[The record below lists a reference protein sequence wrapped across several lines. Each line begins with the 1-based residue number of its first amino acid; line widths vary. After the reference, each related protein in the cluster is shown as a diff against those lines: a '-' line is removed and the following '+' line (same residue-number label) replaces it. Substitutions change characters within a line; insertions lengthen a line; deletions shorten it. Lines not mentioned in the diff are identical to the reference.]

1 MSGDARRGGAGAN
14 ALTLARAMLALALVG
29 TLCACS
35 SGSRPP
41 APAGDAERGR
51 VLLHQYGCGYC
62 HSIRGVDAARG
73 NVGPPLDDV
82 GRRVYL
88 AGSLPNTPFQM
99 ARWIRAPQTYRP
111 GTGMPDLNVSEED
124 AKDMVAYLSRL
135 R

>member
-1 MSGDARRGGAGAN
+1 LGRPGGAHAVDIRRIG
-14 ALTLARAMLALALVG
+14 RSMLALALAG
-29 TLCACS
+29 ALGACS

-41 APAGDAERGR
+41 PPAGDIARGR
-51 VLLHQYGCGYC
+51 ALLHQYGCGYC

-88 AGSLPNTPFQM
+88 AGALPNTPEQM
-99 ARWIRAPQTYRP
+99 ARWIRAPQAYRP
-111 GTGMPDLNVSEED
+111 GTAMPDVNVSEED
-124 AKDMVAYLSRL
+124 ANDMVAYLYRL